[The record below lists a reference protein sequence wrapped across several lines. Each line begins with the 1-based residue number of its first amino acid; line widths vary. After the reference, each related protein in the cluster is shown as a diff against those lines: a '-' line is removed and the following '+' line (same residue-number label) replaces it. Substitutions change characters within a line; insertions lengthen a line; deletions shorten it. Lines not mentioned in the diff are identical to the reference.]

1 MRVRS
6 AVRSCR
12 VRVVLLVVM
21 SAKSGAC
28 WPMVGEEAICIEFY
42 CLLLIAYCYC
52 LFGFEVIVVT

>member
-28 WPMVGEEAICIEFY
+28 WPMVGGEAICMEYY
-42 CLLLIAYCYC
+42 CFLLIAIAY
-52 LFGFEVIVVT
+52 LGSR